1 MIMATMFH
9 LNLIPY
15 KFTAYR
21 LYNGIISAS
30 EVSVIL
36 KASAIFIST
45 RKAQE
50 LIDEN
55 SLLII
60 VDTHSLKFLES
71 SDLYSMSKQTMIID
85 HHRLTVDKIDNTVI
99 FFHEPFASSTCEMVT
114 ELSQYMGE
122 NLIDKPVSECLF
134 AGIMLDTKNF

>member
-45 RKAQE
+45 RKYPINE
-50 LIDEN
+50 
-55 SLLII
+55 
-60 VDTHSLKFLES
+60 KS
-71 SDLYSMSKQTMIID
+71 SEQTTTIKSRQSRI
-85 HHRLTVDKIDNTVI
+85 RNKSI
-99 FFHEPFASSTCEMVT
+99 F
-114 ELSQYMGE
+114 
-122 NLIDKPVSECLF
+122 
-134 AGIMLDTKNF
+134 